1 MASSIKVSSL
11 VRSISIEACAT
22 RLRLSFTPGS
32 HEPESGLP
40 NGYWRHEAESSYPKN
55 RARCPMLLIGQTPK
69 RPHTWSANSKGLIPP
84 SRISEPRTA
93 SRASRNADVFS
104 LSRMARIFPDQ
115 RERRACPLPYGARA
129 DASYR
134 RLTWGKELVVVA
146 EADDKGSLHQARV
159 LVARAS
165 SV

>member
-55 RARCPMLLIGQTPK
+55 RARCPMLLIGQT
-69 RPHTWSANSKGLIPP
+69 ANSKGLIPP